1 MNYKFWHVC
10 GGTFEANLL
19 FEEGT
24 ICSFVVLPT
33 NTHVKLLK
41 YCLTADGLYLWDKL
55 KRYIRL
61 IKVQFNTTD
70 MLHF

>member
-24 ICSFVVLPT
+24 ICLFAVLPR

-55 KRYIRL
+55 LKDTL
-61 IKVQFNTTD
+61 G
-70 MLHF
+70 